1 MEKCDTDLVAVGALV
16 WPLVRMDAHVLH
28 QVRLLAE
35 ALVAVGAV
43 EGPFVR
49 VRPLVLR
56 QRRLLLEAT
65 PADLQ
70 AATTPTGRARQEE
83 TQQQQQQQQQQQRRP
98 KPNPNERRTERKKKN
113 KQTKRDGGASY
124 TAPAD
129 ASGLVIIFLVFSLLT
144 DYIVVDRAFVSVFFL
159 SLSLFFL

>member
-1 MEKCDTDLVAVGALV
+1 
-16 WPLVRMDAHVLH
+16 MDAHVLH

-83 TQQQQQQQQQQQRRP
+83 TQQQQQQQQQQRRP
-98 KPNPNERRTERKKKN
+98 KPNPNERRTERKKN

-144 DYIVVDRAFVSVFFL
+144 DYIVVDRAFVSVFLSL